1 MTSFLL
7 AHCGGGQDKPGCL
20 GPSAKLPRRFFCSGW
35 NSVTSRGS
43 EPSTFNFQ
51 PSTSCSAVITSL
63 LRHLITSCLSK
74 SATTIHPGA
83 EKRCHSERIR

>member
-20 GPSAKLPRRFFCSGW
+20 GPSAKLPRRFFCSSW
-35 NSVTSRGS
+35 NLVTSRGS

-63 LRHLITSCLSK
+63 LRHLMTSCLSK
-74 SATTIHPGA
+74 NVTTIHPAA